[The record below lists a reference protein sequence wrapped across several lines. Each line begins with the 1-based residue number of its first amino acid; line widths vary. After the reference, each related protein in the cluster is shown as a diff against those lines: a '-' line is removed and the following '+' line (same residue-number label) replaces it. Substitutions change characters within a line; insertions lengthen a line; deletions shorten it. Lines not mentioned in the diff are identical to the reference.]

1 MEIRWKQ
8 PSHPNQISVSAGP
21 GRTSAAISLVS
32 LPAGALFAPITGL
45 TSCPRRTWT
54 SVQNSVDGSSIELN
68 SDLVFRNHSCRPSL
82 VFDMGKLE
90 VRVVD
95 NAPLKAGDPL
105 TFFYP
110 STEWEMAAP
119 FTCECPAKDASG
131 CGKRIMGAKH
141 ADPVFLERFWL
152 NDHIKHLLA
161 AERSDE
167 T

>member
-1 MEIRWKQ
+1 MEIGWRQ
-8 PSHPNQISVSAGP
+8 PSHPNQIFVSAGP

-32 LPAGALFAPITGL
+32 LPAGAIFAPITGI
-45 TSCPRRTWT
+45 TSSRRTWT
-54 SVQNSVDGSSIELN
+54 SVQTSVDGSGIELD
-68 SDLVFRNHSCRPSL
+68 SDLVFCNHSCRPSV
-82 VFDMGKLE
+82 VFDMRKLE

-95 NAPLKAGDPL
+95 NTPLKAGDPL

-141 ADPVFLERFWL
+141 ADRVFLERYWL
-152 NDHIKHLLA
+152 NDHIKDLLA
-161 AERSDE
+161 AARSDE
-167 T
+167 A